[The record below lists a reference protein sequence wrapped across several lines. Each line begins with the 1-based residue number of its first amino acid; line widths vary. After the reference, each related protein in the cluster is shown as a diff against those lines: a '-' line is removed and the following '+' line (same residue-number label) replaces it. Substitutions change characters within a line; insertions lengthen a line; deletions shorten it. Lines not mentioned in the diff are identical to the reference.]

1 MPASVQSRGSLL
13 DRKKRFPF
21 DLPLR
26 GTVLAY
32 GTASRILDIQVA
44 SLRLLPPSQKI
55 LILPNLL
62 ESQSPKDGN
71 DAFNARTFVQVLQTA
86 LSQRTETAR
95 SFLQSATPTQPRL
108 VLAVHGSVS
117 ARATCISMI
126 SQKVTH
132 GNVTRAEAILN
143 DLVRGG
149 VAGLM
154 KKGEVKPVEDLVQTP
169 GDLDDGD
176 IHESE
181 EKLVRT
187 SSKAREIKGPEPRLA
202 PLTYEGSG
210 WERESSRPIPPQS
223 LVLEHPTQ
231 INFKLTES
239 YSTIDKDSRIV
250 RTVLNVPNRRK
261 TSHLKTRMPFGFPP
275 EGAELDWIAQE
286 LNTPLGD
293 TDTEAEEGS
302 YSANDPISPADS
314 MTSTMLMTPTVI
326 GEACVVNVQNP
337 SQFDTSRKAQSADGF
352 RPFWFESSEPRSQSL
367 EQTRSQCQLRDEPQS
382 STASYMGSKEKRSFP
397 PLPTAASTK
406 APKTT
411 IIIKS
416 PTSARTRSL
425 RSPRSSKS
433 SVSETEMADQMA
445 AAEEAA
451 ITESEEVPFVAVF
464 ELVEDIVIHFV
475 DDTPNEIFE
484 SVVQSYKT
492 GSYPAFLSTTT
503 IPESSSFTP
512 TTTEDE
518 DEEYKPSA
526 KALSISGLEQDVERH
541 IRPSSYVTST
551 SVDTGDK
558 KSQQEYD
565 PFAVNDSINP
575 SYPSVFKQQWSSR
588 IHSTSE
594 TDSSVKPPKPPL
606 LITQEIDNEIAR
618 KFVHFSPVN
627 PDNAISVQNSF
638 RQLLDVYF
646 PSKENYSQYC
656 YAVAPEADRLWK
668 PVFGNDET
676 STIGNKRGTVD
687 QILAF
692 GSEEGVQKDFFYQ
705 ISGRIEK
712 LGTKKDGLNLSGRID
727 IRYLISRV
735 MQTHINVPP
744 TDESAS
750 PLLDPELL
758 AALLIPH
765 LEAYLA
771 NNATIRLLILHYTA
785 ADLPTIFALRK
796 LLGTDIF
803 KISGI
808 LDCLASDPPPTSR
821 PSTSS
826 SRPRTPVSSV
836 LPLSAESITRR
847 QQQHTRL
854 SSTKTVCHQASTSL
868 NKHHSHTSTF
878 VNTPTVAAQAKAP
891 TASFAKAN
899 YLLPSTA
906 TDQEITTFISNIRK
920 SLMDISDFYTPEPEL
935 KPIIIEHHPIA
946 PRIVSPL
953 EPINRDSGYPA
964 SSYAGSPSEFSRP
977 TGSVAPTPHA
987 GSLFSTTP
995 GDTAHGNNS
1004 AYLASIETSN
1014 ARSSH
1019 HHKYEASV
1027 ASEKER
1033 KDKKQWEDFYIG
1045 EDDSDDDEYDK
1056 MTLGR
1061 AHQRIVP
1068 GVGKLGE
1075 KRPTKK
1081 ALKWLGLS

>member
-1 MPASVQSRGSLL
+1 MEM
-13 DRKKRFPF
+13 RKNGYFI
-21 DLPLR
+21 
-26 GTVLAY
+26 VLE
-32 GTASRILDIQVA
+32 GDTNIISTQ
-44 SLRLLPPSQKI
+44 LRLLPPSQKI

-62 ESQSPKDGN
+62 ESQSPTDEN

-132 GNVTRAEAILN
+132 GNVAQAEAILN

-149 VAGLM
+149 VAGLV
-154 KKGEVKPVEDLVQTP
+154 KKGEVKPVEDLVQTT
-169 GDLDDGD
+169 GDLDDGN
-176 IHESE
+176 IHDSK
-181 EKLVRT
+181 EKLART
-187 SSKAREIKGPEPRLA
+187 SSKAWEIKGPEPRLA
-202 PLTYEGSG
+202 PLTYERSG
-210 WERESSRPIPPQS
+210 WERESSRLIPPQS

-231 INFKLTES
+231 IIFKLTES
-239 YSTIDKDSRIV
+239 YPTIDKDSRIV
-250 RTVLNVPNRRK
+250 WTVLNVPNRREL
-261 TSHLKTRMPFGFPP
+261 SHLKTRMPFGFPP
-275 EGAELDWIAQE
+275 EGAKLDWIAQE
-286 LNTPLGD
+286 LNAPMGD
-293 TDTEAEEGS
+293 TDTEADEGP
-302 YSANDPISPADS
+302 YSTNGPISPADS
-314 MTSTMLMTPTVI
+314 MTSLLMTPAVI
-326 GEACVVNVQNP
+326 GEACVVNIQKS
-337 SQFDTSRKAQSADGF
+337 SQFDTSGKAQSADGF

-382 STASYMGSKEKRSFP
+382 STASYMGSKEKQSFP
-397 PLPTAASTK
+397 SLPTATSRKAS
-406 APKTT
+406 KTT

-416 PTSARTRSL
+416 PTSARTTSL

-433 SVSETEMADQMA
+433 SVSEIEMTEQMA
-445 AAEEAA
+445 AAEEVA

-464 ELVEDIVIHFV
+464 ELVEDIIIHFV

-492 GSYPAFLSTTT
+492 GSYPAYVSTTT
-503 IPESSSFTP
+503 IPESSSSTP

-518 DEEYKPSA
+518 DEEYKPSV
-526 KALSISGLEQDVERH
+526 KALSTSSLQQDVERD

-551 SVDTGDK
+551 SVDIGDK

-565 PFAVNDSINP
+565 PFAVNDSINS
-575 SYPSVFKQQWSSR
+575 SYPSVFKQQWSSNGHLR

-606 LITQEIDNEIAR
+606 LLTQEIDNEIAK
-618 KFVHFSPVN
+618 KFVHFSPAN
-627 PDNAISVQNSF
+627 PDSAISVQNSF

-646 PSKENYSQYC
+646 PSKENYSQYY
-656 YAVAPEADRLWK
+656 YAAAPEADRLWK

-676 STIGNKRGTVD
+676 STISNERGTVD

-692 GSEEGVQKDFFYQ
+692 GREEGVQKDFFYQ

-735 MQTHINVPP
+735 MQMHINGPP
-744 TDESAS
+744 ADESAS

-785 ADLPTIFALRK
+785 ADLPIVFALRK

-808 LDCLASDPPPTSR
+808 LDCLASDPPPTSQPR
-821 PSTSS
+821 TSS
-826 SRPRTPVSSV
+826 SRPRSPVSSV
-836 LPLSAESITRR
+836 LPVSPESITRR

-854 SSTKTVCHQASTSL
+854 SSMKTLCHQASNSL
-868 NKHHSHTSTF
+868 NKHHSQTSTF
-878 VNTPTVAAQAKAP
+878 VNSPTVAAQAKAP

-935 KPIIIEHHPIA
+935 KPISIERHPIP
-946 PRIVSPL
+946 PRTVSPL
-953 EPINRDSGYPA
+953 EPINRDSGYPT

-977 TGSVAPTPHA
+977 TGSDAPTSHA

-995 GDTAHGNNS
+995 GDIAHANNS
-1004 AYLASIETSN
+1004 AYTASIESSN
-1014 ARSSH
+1014 ARSSN
-1019 HHKYEASV
+1019 HHKYEAIV

-1033 KDKKQWEDFYIG
+1033 KDKKQWEDFYIA

-1068 GVGKLGE
+1068 EVGKVGE